1 MVMEGQKRVLG
12 GIVPYLDVGKY
23 TNLHIYSSGN

>member
-1 MVMEGQKRVLG
+1 MSMVMEGQKRVLG

-23 TNLHIYSSGN
+23 TNLHI

>member
-1 MVMEGQKRVLG
+1 MSMVMKGQKRVLG

-23 TNLHIYSSGN
+23 TNLHI

>member
-1 MVMEGQKRVLG
+1 MSMVMEGQKRVLG

-23 TNLHIYSSGN
+23 TNLHIQ